1 MTKKR
6 SHRITRPKKDR
17 DEIYLW
23 IAASALVIVLGFYVF
38 KYMESERNDTP
49 NPNVLGDV
57 INTPP
62 RREGVE
68 FEALPKDFPQDLIL
82 IPGVFD
88 ASSRYIDDEGREVI
102 ALEQTTFTNFT
113 DTITFFELV
122 LEGSGW
128 SFNEIEGTEFQYS
141 ATKIG
146 ELGAEF
152 IFEKVDDETT
162 RVYTYYYVP
171 Q

>member
-1 MTKKR
+1 MAKKR

-23 IAASALVIVLGFYVF
+23 VAASALVIALGFYVF
-38 KYMESERNDTP
+38 KYIQSERNDTP
-49 NPNVLGDV
+49 NPHMLGDV
-57 INTPP
+57 TNTPP
-62 RREGVE
+62 RRERVE

-88 ASSRYIDDEGREVI
+88 ASSRYTDGEGREVI
-102 ALEQTTFTNFT
+102 ALEQITFTKLT
-113 DTITFFELV
+113 DIITFFELV
-122 LEGSGW
+122 LEGKGW
-128 SFNEIEGTEFQYS
+128 SFDEIEGAEFQYS
-141 ATKIG
+141 AAKVG

-152 IFEKVDDETT
+152 IFEKIDDETT
-162 RVYTYYYVP
+162 RVYTHYYVP